1 MLLECVL
8 AAFLASVAV
17 QERAVQAGA
26 VAAPAQEAQLV
37 VPRFEFRSGESE
49 RAFARAAKENR
60 RVLVVLKGA
69 DAAQEAHT
77 LLNVALATGKVRT
90 KLSYEYDLLTVD
102 AASYARQEA
111 ERRKNGGG
119 DGFVLDP
126 TAPLPRLAVVDADH
140 KLLAET
146 GIEAWWTTDKSG
158 ARRLDEAK
166 LLAHLTSHQA
176 PYLEAAKVRDAALAR
191 AQAEGKLVFLHF
203 GAPWCGWCHKLEGW
217 MEREKVAP
225 LLARE
230 FIDLKIDTDR
240 MTGGADMLKQLR
252 TAAGLKEQGGIPWFV
267 FLDADGRVLAT
278 SEGPKGNTGFPY
290 ADDEVAHFVTML
302 TTSCKKLGAPEI
314 ERLREELAAV
324 RREDEASKAAK

>member
-8 AAFLASVAV
+8 AAFFAASAV
-17 QERAVQAGA
+17 QEGA
-26 VAAPAQEAQLV
+26 QAAPAQEAQLV
-37 VPRFEFRSGESE
+37 VPRFEFRSGESA

-69 DAAQEAHT
+69 EAAQEAHT
-77 LLNVALATGKVRT
+77 LLNVALGTGKVRT
-90 KLSYEYDLLTVD
+90 KLSYEYDLLTLD
-102 AASYARQEA
+102 AAAYAQQEA
-111 ERRKNGGG
+111 ERRKSGQN

-126 TAPLPRLAVVDADH
+126 QATLPRLVIVDAEH

-146 GIEAWWTTDKSG
+146 GVEAWWATDASG

-166 LLAHLTSHQA
+166 LLAHLTQHQA

-191 AQAEGKLVFLHF
+191 AKAEGKLVFLHF

-230 FIDLKIDTDR
+230 FVDLKIDTDR
-240 MTGGADMLKQLR
+240 MTGGAELLKELR
-252 TAAGLKEQGGIPWFV
+252 IAAGLKEQGGIPWFV
-267 FLDADGRVLAT
+267 FLDAEGRVLTT

-290 ADDEVAHFVTML
+290 ADEEVAHFVTML
-302 TTSCKKLGAPEI
+302 QTSCKKLGAPEI
-314 ERLREELAAV
+314 EQLRAELAAV
-324 RREDEASKAAK
+324 RREDEANKAAK